1 MQNNPYQ
8 NYNQNKILNAS
19 KAELTLMLYDGTI
32 KFLNTAN
39 VAIEKGDIQKA
50 HNNIMK
56 TERTIDYLRQTLNME
71 YEVAKDFENMYAYI
85 ANRLIE
91 ANIGKDKEI
100 VDEINAHMHAIR
112 DNWIEVMKAGNA
124 S

>member
-50 HNNIMK
+50 HDNIMK
-56 TERTIDYLRQTLNME
+56 TERIVDYLRQTLNME

>member
-50 HNNIMK
+50 HDNIMK
-56 TERTIDYLRQTLNME
+56 TERIIDYLRQTLNME

-100 VDEINAHMHAIR
+100 IDEINAHMHAIR

>member
-50 HNNIMK
+50 HDNIMK
-56 TERTIDYLRQTLNME
+56 TERIIDYLRQTLNME

-100 VDEINAHMHAIR
+100 IDEINTHMHAIR

>member
-56 TERTIDYLRQTLNME
+56 TERIIDYLRQTLNME

>member
-50 HNNIMK
+50 HDNI
-56 TERTIDYLRQTLNME
+56 
-71 YEVAKDFENMYAYI
+71 
-85 ANRLIE
+85 
-91 ANIGKDKEI
+91 
-100 VDEINAHMHAIR
+100 
-112 DNWIEVMKAGNA
+112 
-124 S
+124 